1 MNFSFTRFWLF
12 PLFSVIAV
20 LFFEG
25 NVAFAKIPRSWLQ
38 EDDSEIHFFGVGLPF
53 DGTAK
58 IAHDAENSGVG
69 EDLDRILRTGDSVL
83 SFKGNEK
90 LAGNKSQRPWYLQ
103 SIKTELGIEAS
114 GEIGLLGI
122 EGEAAMEL
130 IWMRTPESIKKLQAE
145 AGDLPPSPASASIE
159 ENTVALDTSMSPQQ
173 VSNKVD
179 SVIQY
184 LGKTKQVKHLDRVR
198 SQLLSQAQELQGWV
212 GQFEQVPDDI
222 PWKPYKYQVELFIQG
237 EGMVLPALEVG
248 GVARIRL
255 EWTLSKKSK
264 PRVSVAE
271 AATSSKN
278 VIAPVM
284 TALATDLETLKS
296 LSSESDYY
304 SLIAVKV
311 GLGIGA
317 SGDIGI
323 AEGKGTLIGSV
334 FLRPDRK
341 KVKPFQAEYSLN
353 DGGHY
358 GIPRDRFRSG
368 LLKAAQM
375 TQYVANSAERHER
388 KEEALKPS
396 RMFELGAIEVE
407 LALTLEGSTFLPSI
421 SKHAVMELFLMKKS
435 RINQGASGG

>member
-1 MNFSFTRFWLF
+1 MNSPFNRICFSFFLAAVFLF
-12 PLFSVIAV
+12 L
-20 LFFEG
+20 EG

-38 EDDSEIHFFGVGLPF
+38 EEDSEIHFFGVGLPF
-53 DGTAK
+53 DGMAK
-58 IAHDAENSGVG
+58 ISNDAETAGAG

-90 LAGNKSQRPWYLQ
+90 IRANKGQRPWYLQ

-145 AGDLPPSPASASIE
+145 LGYGPPSPATASVE

-173 VSNKVD
+173 VTQKVD
-179 SVIQY
+179 SVIQF
-184 LGKTKQVKHLDRVR
+184 LGKSNQVKHLDRVR
-198 SQLLSQAQELQGWV
+198 TQLLTRAQELQGWV

-255 EWTLSKKSK
+255 EWSLSKKSK
-264 PRVSVAE
+264 PRISVAE
-271 AATSSKN
+271 AEPSSKN
-278 VIAPVM
+278 VIVPMM
-284 TALATDLETLKS
+284 TALSTDLETLKA
-296 LSSESDYY
+296 LNSENDYF

-334 FLRPDRK
+334 FLKPDRK
-341 KVKPFQAEYSLN
+341 KAKPLQAEYSLN
-353 DGGHY
+353 DGGSY
-358 GIPRDRFRSG
+358 GIPRDRFRRG
-368 LLKAAQM
+368 LLKAIQM
-375 TQYVANSAERHER
+375 TQYISNSAERHER
-388 KEEALKPS
+388 KEEALKPY
-396 RMFELGAIEVE
+396 RAFELGAIEVE
-407 LALTLEGSTFLPSI
+407 LALSLEGSTFLPSI
-421 SKHAVMELFLMKKS
+421 SKHAVMELFLMKQS
-435 RINQGASGG
+435 RINQNASGG